1 MNQHV
6 SSLLQKEAAPVKVNT
21 YHVAVQFTTIGS
33 KFADCLYLVVARPW
47 VWMATT
53 TPLMKIFGQS
63 EKWRRSDPFSIA
75 RIRRYRWL
83 NVKLVILFLFSNV
96 SFCLTVL
103 FFSSRVYTRAPGWC
117 TVKIRKEKEIFQV
130 FEPTITEKGSCNLH
144 PSNESLNSF
153 EYLIGDK
160 TAANAK
166 WFFFGV
172 CREGRW
178 FLRRR
183 LIHVILWQA
192 SVAAAPRY
200 SETRSSWLLGDFHG
214 QIIRY
219 HGKWSMREMFQN
231 EKSLI
236 SRVDAWCLNGKKLHL
251 WFNAAMFEESPTIWK
266 DEWRLLF
273 ERIIFVDS
281 LLSLKKP
288 NECHRVIMK
297 GQDCCWRKVLNMCV
311 CKVEFVKGC

>member
-6 SSLLQKEAAPVKVNT
+6 ASLLQKEAAPVKVNT

-83 NVKLVILFLFSNV
+83 NVKLVILFFV
-96 SFCLTVL
+96 
-103 FFSSRVYTRAPGWC
+103 
-117 TVKIRKEKEIFQV
+117 FQCFLLPYCFV
-130 FEPTITEKGSCNLH
+130 FQQQSLHSGAERGSCNLH

-214 QIIRY
+214 QIIGY

-251 WFNAAMFEESPTIWK
+251 WVQCRNVRRKSYHMEGWMKTALWK
-266 DEWRLLF
+266 DYLRRFTVVAEEAEW
-273 ERIIFVDS
+273 IS
-281 LLSLKKP
+281 P
-288 NECHRVIMK
+288 CY
-297 GQDCCWRKVLNMCV
+297 Q
-311 CKVEFVKGC
+311 

>member
-1 MNQHV
+1 MFP
-6 SSLLQKEAAPVKVNT
+6 SALLFCFSAAE
-21 YHVAVQFTTIGS
+21 FTLGS
-33 KFADCLYLVVARPW
+33 
-47 VWMATT
+47 
-53 TPLMKIFGQS
+53 
-63 EKWRRSDPFSIA
+63 
-75 RIRRYRWL
+75 
-83 NVKLVILFLFSNV
+83 
-96 SFCLTVL
+96 
-103 FFSSRVYTRAPGWC
+103 PGWC
-117 TVKIRKEKEIFQV
+117 TVKICKEKEIFQI

-166 WFFFGV
+166 WLFFGV

-200 SETRSSWLLGDFHG
+200 SETRSSWLVGDFHG

-219 HGKWSMREMFQN
+219 HGKWSMREMSQN

-251 WFNAAMFEESPTIWK
+251 WVQCRNVRRKSYHMEGWMKTALWK
-266 DEWRLLF
+266 DYLRRFTVVAEEAEWMSPCYYERPRLLLTKSPKYVCMQSWICQ
-273 ERIIFVDS
+273 RMLGYIITT
-281 LLSLKKP
+281 LP
-288 NECHRVIMK
+288 
-297 GQDCCWRKVLNMCV
+297 
-311 CKVEFVKGC
+311 